1 VATPKRRDRDLRQQ
15 NEYLNALHETT
26 LALMKRLELADLLQ
40 AIVTRAAQLLDT
52 AHGYVSL
59 VEPDQAG
66 VTIKVGIG
74 LFSQHIG
81 YRSEFGEGLTGQV
94 WQTGR
99 LIVVDDYDTW
109 PERAARFGYNVVGA
123 AVGLPLTSGGQ
134 VLGVLGVASPPGSQ
148 RKFSQGEIELL
159 SGFAQL
165 ASIALD
171 NARLYTAAQQELV
184 ERQRA
189 VEALQESEERY
200 RRLIELS
207 PEMIAVQSEG
217 RFVYVNAA
225 GLHLL
230 AAETTADLVGR
241 SILDIVHPD
250 YRAVVA
256 SRARQTQEARE
267 QVNLLEQKYICL
279 DGHIIDVEVAATPIT
294 YAGKP
299 AVQTVVRDI
308 SQRKRVEETLQKA
321 KDAAE
326 AANLAKSQFL
336 TNISHELRTPLNAII
351 GYSGLLVEEAE
362 DTEQAEYILD
372 LQKINKAATHLLQII
387 NDLLDLSKFEA
398 NEMELYPE
406 SFEVS
411 ALIETVV
418 ARAEPLAASKGNTLE
433 VHCADNV
440 GSMYADPVR
449 VRQILMN
456 LLGNAAKFTEQG
468 TITLAVERMKA
479 EGGKMK
485 REEPV
490 FSLHHLPPAGQG
502 GAPFILF
509 KVSDTG
515 IGMPPAQVQHLF
527 QAFTQADLSTTRKY
541 GGVGLG
547 LALSQR
553 LCQMMGGEITV
564 QSEPGQGSTF
574 TVCLPAAGERME
586 FDG

>member
-1 VATPKRRDRDLRQQ
+1 MSAWLSLTRR
-15 NEYLNALHETT
+15 
-26 LALMKRLELADLLQ
+26 
-40 AIVTRAAQLLDT
+40 
-52 AHGYVSL
+52 
-59 VEPDQAG
+59 
-66 VTIKVGIG
+66 
-74 LFSQHIG
+74 G
-81 YRSEFGEGLTGQV
+81 YRANFGEGFTGRV
-94 WQTGR
+94 WQTGQ
-99 LIVVDDYDTW
+99 LVVVDDYDTW
-109 PERAARFGYNVVGA
+109 PERALSFGYNIIGT

-134 VLGVLGVASPPGSQ
+134 VLGVLGVASSPGSQ
-148 RKFSQGEIELL
+148 RKFSQREIELL

-189 VEALQESEERY
+189 VESLRESEERY

-230 AAETTADLVGR
+230 AAKTAADLVGR

-267 QVNLLEQKYICL
+267 QVNLLEQKYIRL
-279 DGHIIDVEVAATPIT
+279 DGQIIDVEVAATPIT

-308 SQRKRVEETLQKA
+308 SQRKRAEETLQKA
-321 KDAAE
+321 KEAAE

-362 DTEQAEYILD
+362 GTAQAEFIPD
-372 LQKINKAATHLLQII
+372 LQKISKAAVHLLHII
-387 NDLLDLSKFEA
+387 NDLLDLTKFEA

-406 SFEVS
+406 SFEVK
-411 ALIETVV
+411 ALVETVV
-418 ARAEPLAASKGNTLE
+418 ARAKPLVEPRGNTFE
-433 VHCADNV
+433 VHCADNL

-456 LLGNAAKFTEQG
+456 LLSNAAKFTEQG
-468 TITLAVERMKA
+468 TITLTVEREIT
-479 EGGKMK
+479 EG
-485 REEPV
+485 R
-490 FSLHHLPPAGQG
+490 LPSTPAQII
-502 GAPFILF
+502 FCV
-509 KVSDTG
+509 KDTG
-515 IGMPPAQVQHLF
+515 IGMPQAQVQHLF
-527 QAFTQADLSTTRKY
+527 QAFTQADLSMTRKY
-541 GGVGLG
+541 GGIGLG

-574 TVCLPAAGERME
+574 TVCLPAAEERME
-586 FDG
+586 SNGQDTSG

>member
-1 VATPKRRDRDLRQQ
+1 MAARKQKDRDLRQQ

-59 VEPDQAG
+59 VEPDQEG

-94 WQTGR
+94 WQTGQ

-109 PERAARFGYNVVGA
+109 PERAAKFGYNVVGA

-148 RKFSQGEIELL
+148 RKFSQREIELL

-230 AAETTADLVGR
+230 AAKTAADLVGR
-241 SILDIVHPD
+241 PILDIVHPD

-256 SRARQTQEARE
+256 YRARQTQEARE
-267 QVNLLEQKYICL
+267 QVNLLEQKYIRL
-279 DGHIIDVEVAATPIT
+279 DGQIIDVEVAATPIT

-308 SQRKRVEETLQKA
+308 SQRKRTEETLQKA
-321 KDAAE
+321 KEAAE

-362 DTEQAEYILD
+362 GTVQAEFIPD
-372 LQKINKAATHLLQII
+372 LQKISKAALHLLHII

-406 SFEVS
+406 SFEIS
-411 ALIETVV
+411 AFVETVV
-418 ARAEPLAASKGNTLE
+418 ARAESLAASKGNTLE
-433 VHCADNV
+433 VHCADNL

-468 TITLAVERMKA
+468 TITLMVEREIA
-479 EGGKMK
+479 DS
-485 REEPV
+485 R
-490 FSLHHLPPAGQG
+490 LP
-502 GAPFILF
+502 GASAQIIFRV
-509 KVSDTG
+509 KDTG
-515 IGMPPAQVQHLF
+515 IGMPPAHVQHLF

-553 LCQMMGGEITV
+553 LCQIMGGEITV

-586 FDG
+586 CDG